1 MQRRKLEELNLI
13 DDFLFNKMISHP
25 EFGEEF
31 ARDLIRIILGKEV
44 GKLKVV
50 PQKVYYGSNTDTHG
64 ARLDVYLEESKDDA
78 LENATIYDVEPE
90 GDSKKFS
97 IKSIARRNR
106 FYHSK
111 IDSTSLKAGMDYRAL
126 KDVVVIFIMTKD
138 PLGANR
144 MLYTIESHCKELP
157 DLPYDDGARTIFLY
171 TKGTEGNPKEE
182 LKELLSYMEN
192 SCEENAKNDMLKKV
206 HQMMRHVKSNEE
218 VSIEYMKIF
227 EREKMIREEGQ
238 EELAKQTAR
247 KLFENGASYEL
258 VRASITLLSDE
269 ELKEIYEEV
278 TGVKQ

>member
-1 MQRRKLEELNLI
+1 MQKRTLEELNLI

-44 GKLKVV
+44 GKLKVI
-50 PQKVYYGSNTDTHG
+50 PQKVYYGSDTDTHG
-64 ARLDVYLEESKDDA
+64 ARLDVYLEELEVSV

-90 GDSKKFS
+90 SESKNIS
-97 IKSIARRNR
+97 LEGLARRVR

-111 IDSTSLKAGMDYRAL
+111 IDSASLKAGTDYQTL
-126 KDVVVIFIMTKD
+126 KNVVVIFIMPKD

-144 MLYTIESHCKELP
+144 MVYTIESKCKELP
-157 DLPYDDGARTIFLY
+157 DLPYEDGAKTIFLY
-171 TKGTEGNPKEE
+171 TRGTEGNPTEE

-192 SCEENAKNDMLKKV
+192 SCEENAKNDMLKKM

-227 EREKMIREEGQ
+227 EREKMIRDEGREEQ
-238 EELAKQTAR
+238 ARENAR
-247 KLFENGASYEL
+247 KFFENGAGYDL

-269 ELKEIYEEV
+269 ELQAIYQEV
-278 TGVKQ
+278 KGVKQ